1 MALKPCPHCGHP
13 ISEKAEKCPC
23 CHQDPHLSPEV
34 LAQRSAA
41 KKAKRKRVLRI
52 VIPSVVVAAAVVL
65 AALFL
70 LPDFQRYQNAKKQM
84 DAGEYL
90 DAIENFDALGDYL
103 SAADLS
109 LQCKAKAINRGIV
122 SDASIASQYATELVS
137 GGYQSGSGVIP
148 GTVLWYQTDDQLI
161 EAQNL
166 QEVDDICAYVGC
178 QKPRATGSYACSTHT
193 CGRSDC
199 PNPVAVGQPVC
210 KDHLYMVCKHPGCRK
225 IVTRGQYCP
234 AHTDK
239 TDYTNYT
246 AYTAPVTPAVT
257 SENSNTTTAQNTATA
272 TGGNE
277 NTAPAQQES
286 PVQQQ
291 PNDQTTTVTTPV
303 QQPDNSAQQDEKT
316 PSSGQERKV
325 RVYNS
330 ETGQWEWVSP
340 DLSGG
345 SSGTTTENPHK
356 GQKYVR
362 AYNSETGTWDW
373 MWVDD

>member
-13 ISEKAEKCPC
+13 ISEQAEKCPAC
-23 CHQDPHLSPEV
+23 GQNPHLSPEV
-34 LAQRSAA
+34 LAQRNAA
-41 KKAKRKRVLRI
+41 KKAQRKRALSI
-52 VIPSVVVAAAVVL
+52 LIPSVLVAAALAL

-70 LPDFQRYQNAKKQM
+70 LPDYQRYQNAKKQM

-109 LQCKAKAINRGIV
+109 LQCKAKAINSGVV
-122 SDASIASQYATELVS
+122 SAASTASRYATELVA
-137 GGYQSGSGVIP
+137 GGYRSGNGVVP
-148 GTVLWYQTDDQLI
+148 GSVLWYRTDDELI
-161 EAQNL
+161 EAQTR
-166 QEVDDICAYVGC
+166 QKESDVCVVSGC
-178 QKPRATGSYACSTHT
+178 DKPRLFGNYACADH
-193 CGRSDC
+193 DC
-199 PNPVAVGQPVC
+199 AVDGCLYPVAVGQPVC
-210 KDHLYMVCKHPGCRK
+210 KDHLYMICKALGCHAYAENGR
-225 IVTRGQYCP
+225 YCP

-239 TDYTNYT
+239 TNYT
-246 AYTAPVTPAVT
+246 APTTAKPTAT
-257 SENSNTTTAQNTATA
+257 NENSGTTNQNTT

-286 PVQQQ
+286 
-291 PNDQTTTVTTPV
+291 PV

-325 RVYNS
+325 RIYNS

-340 DLSGG
+340 DTASDNQQ
-345 SSGTTTENPHK
+345 SENPHK

-362 AYNSETGTWDW
+362 QYNPETGTWDW

>member
-13 ISEKAEKCPC
+13 ISEQAEKCPC
-23 CHQDPHLSPEV
+23 CHQNPHLSPEV
-34 LAQRSAA
+34 LAQRNAA
-41 KKAKRKRVLRI
+41 KKARRKRALSI
-52 VIPSVVVAAAVVL
+52 LIPSVLVAAALAL

-70 LPDFQRYQNAKKQM
+70 LPDYQRYQNAKKQM

-109 LQCKAKAINRGIV
+109 LQCKAKAINSGVV
-122 SDASIASQYATELVS
+122 SAASTASRYATELVA
-137 GGYQSGSGVIP
+137 GGYRSGNGVVP
-148 GTVLWYQTDDQLI
+148 GSVLWYRTDDELI
-161 EAQNL
+161 EAQTR
-166 QEVDDICAYVGC
+166 QKESDVCVVSGC
-178 QKPRATGSYACSTHT
+178 DKPRLFGNYACADH
-193 CGRSDC
+193 DC
-199 PNPVAVGQPVC
+199 AVDGCLYPVAVGQPVC
-210 KDHLYMVCKHPGCRK
+210 KDHLYMICKALGCHAYAENGR
-225 IVTRGQYCP
+225 YCP

-239 TDYTNYT
+239 TNYT
-246 AYTAPVTPAVT
+246 APTTAKPTAT
-257 SENSNTTTAQNTATA
+257 NEKSSTTNQNTT

-286 PVQQQ
+286 PVR
-291 PNDQTTTVTTPV
+291 
-303 QQPDNSAQQDEKT
+303 QPDNSAQRDEKT

-325 RVYNS
+325 RIYNS

-345 SSGTTTENPHK
+345 SSDTATENPHK

-362 AYNSETGTWDW
+362 QYNPETGTWDW